1 MSEMLLGRPVAD
13 ALKQKTA
20 TTVKQCGFS
29 PKLATVGFSEPRWL
43 QYANSIAKS
52 APDYGVQ
59 TQNFV
64 ADGMTAEGFSQ
75 LIAEISSDCSV
86 DGVLVQQPLPKEF
99 AHAVNCISVG
109 KDVDC
114 LSDLSLAKLYKGQ
127 ECLYPATPLA
137 VLELLDYY
145 KIDLKGKNVVIV
157 GRGNTVGKPLALM
170 MLKRN
175 ASVTICHSRTK
186 NLAALT
192 RMANI
197 VICATGRPRA
207 FGAAYFAPGQTV
219 LDVGIN
225 FDTHG
230 KLCGDVDFEAV
241 EPIVAAITPVPG
253 GIGSVT
259 TSVTMEHTVRAAE
272 KSLAA
277 Q

>member
-114 LSDLSLAKLYKGQ
+114 LSDLSLAQLYKGQ

-175 ASVTICHSRTK
+175 ATVT
-186 NLAALT
+186 
-192 RMANI
+192 
-197 VICATGRPRA
+197 V
-207 FGAAYFAPGQTV
+207 
-219 LDVGIN
+219 
-225 FDTHG
+225 
-230 KLCGDVDFEAV
+230 
-241 EPIVAAITPVPG
+241 
-253 GIGSVT
+253 
-259 TSVTMEHTVRAAE
+259 
-272 KSLAA
+272 
-277 Q
+277 

>member
-29 PKLATVGFSEPRWL
+29 PKLVTVGFSEPRWL

-175 ASVTICHSRTK
+175 ATVTVCHTKTVDLPSICRR
-186 NLAALT
+186 AD
-192 RMANI
+192 I
-197 VICATGRPRA
+197 VVSACGVADLITAQFVTEKSI
-207 FGAAYFAPGQTV
+207 V
-219 LDVGIN
+219 VDVGLS
-225 FDTHG
+225 FVDG
-230 KLCGDVDFEAV
+230 KTCGDVCADVYGIAHMV
-241 EPIVAAITPVPG
+241 SPVPG
-253 GIGSVT
+253 GVGPIT
-259 TSVTMEHTVRAAE
+259 RAALFGNLLQA
-272 KSLAA
+272 SLKNRLK
-277 Q
+277 